1 MTDMNSEDNVE
12 VHNIG
17 RYTFAQTGNS
27 TKENDM
33 GMREM
38 QARAFAKRHSKYLL
52 IQAPPACG
60 KSRALMFLAL
70 DKVINQGIKKVFIAV
85 PQIAVTAL

>member
-1 MTDMNSEDNVE
+1 MSESNNITDDKLE

-17 RYTFAQTGNS
+17 HYTFKQTGNS
-27 TKENDM
+27 TKENSM

-38 QARAFAKRHSKYLL
+38 QSRAFAKRNSQYLL
-52 IQAPPACG
+52 IQAPPASG

-70 DKVINQGIKKVFIAV
+70 DKVEHQGLKRY
-85 PQIAVTAL
+85 L

>member
-1 MTDMNSEDNVE
+1 MTDLNSEDNVE

-60 KSRALMFLAL
+60 KSRALMFLA
-70 DKVINQGIKKVFIAV
+70 
-85 PQIAVTAL
+85 